1 MGRTGI
7 DVDVLGAAMTVQ
19 APVTVL
25 DELRVALADLSPGHG
40 PRRLVTLAET
50 DDGFELVDDGQPVRR
65 AIPAVV
71 AVATVVWHLNAIAT
85 GTRDLVLLHAGC
97 VAGDG
102 EGDGAV
108 LLPGGSGTGKSTL
121 TAACLAAGLRYLS
134 DELAAIDPHE
144 GTVVPYPKPLELEG
158 RLVAASTISAAGV
171 GSATAPGAILF
182 PRFEPG
188 AEVREVPLDVGWTLL
203 ALAAHAP
210 NLAAMGA
217 PGLAWLASL
226 ALACRASQVTYG
238 DAHLAVP
245 IVRRLARRQ
254 IAALVPAEVLPP
266 VTDAT
271 TAVAVGPDLAVLHHP
286 TAKVHL
292 LNPSAAFVWR
302 YLAGTDDADAA
313 VAATLEHAANAE
325 LDRATVLATVDHLVR
340 SGLLLEGSS
349 G

>member
-1 MGRTGI
+1 MGPTGI
-7 DVDVLGAAMTVQ
+7 DVDVLGAAVTVQ
-19 APVTVL
+19 APATML
-25 DELRVALADLSPGHG
+25 DELRVALADLSPGRG
-40 PRRLVTLAET
+40 TPRLVTLAES
-50 DDGFELVDDGQPVRR
+50 DDGFELVDDGRLVRS

-71 AVATVVWHLNAIAT
+71 AVETVVWHLNAIAT
-85 GTRDLVLLHAGC
+85 GTRDLLLLHAGC
-97 VAGDG
+97 VAG

-108 LLPGGSGTGKSTL
+108 LLPGGSGAGKSTL
-121 TAACLAAGLRYLS
+121 TAACLAAGLRYLT
-134 DELAAIDPHE
+134 DELAAIDPHD
-144 GTVVPYPKPLELEG
+144 GTVVPYPKPLEVEG
-158 RLVAASTISAAGV
+158 ELVPASTIAAVGV
-171 GSATAPGAILF
+171 GHAAVPGAIVF

-217 PGLAWLASL
+217 PGLAWLAGL
-226 ALACRASQVTYG
+226 ALACPASQVTYG

-266 VTDAT
+266 VTDTT

-302 YLAGTDDADAA
+302 CSAGTDDADAA
-313 VAATLEHAANAE
+313 VAATLEQADGPD

-340 SGLLLEGSS
+340 SGLLLEGSA